1 MPEKN
6 IVLIGFMGTGKSSVG
21 RALSREMGIPVLDS
35 DRLIEEM
42 EGMTINEIFARKGQ
56 PYFRDAETRLLRN
69 LADRTDRYIL
79 SCGGGM
85 PLREENRPLMRALG
99 TVILLDSSVPVLTR
113 RLSRATDRPNLRGE
127 GSLES
132 RIGALLS
139 ERMPMYL
146 DAADLIVKNERKSIG
161 QLTAEIRNRLN

>member
-1 MPEKN
+1 MSEKN

-35 DRLIEEM
+35 DRLIEEL

-56 PYFRDAETRLLRN
+56 PYFRDAETHLLKDLKGRKE
-69 LADRTDRYIL
+69 RFIL
-79 SCGGGM
+79 SAGGGM

-99 TVILLDSSVPVLTR
+99 TVVLIDSTVESLAR

-127 GSLES
+127 GSLED
-132 RIGALLS
+132 RIKTLLD
-139 ERMPMYL
+139 ERMPIYL
-146 DAADLIVKNERKSIG
+146 DAADLIVKNEGKSVRRLAG
-161 QLTAEIRNRLN
+161 EIRNRLN

>member
-56 PYFRDAETRLLRN
+56 PYFRDAETRVLRN
-69 LADRTDRYIL
+69 LADRMDRYIL

>member
-1 MPEKN
+1 
-6 IVLIGFMGTGKSSVG
+6 
-21 RALSREMGIPVLDS
+21 
-35 DRLIEEM
+35 
-42 EGMTINEIFARKGQ
+42 
-56 PYFRDAETRLLRN
+56 
-69 LADRTDRYIL
+69 
-79 SCGGGM
+79 
-85 PLREENRPLMRALG
+85 MRALG